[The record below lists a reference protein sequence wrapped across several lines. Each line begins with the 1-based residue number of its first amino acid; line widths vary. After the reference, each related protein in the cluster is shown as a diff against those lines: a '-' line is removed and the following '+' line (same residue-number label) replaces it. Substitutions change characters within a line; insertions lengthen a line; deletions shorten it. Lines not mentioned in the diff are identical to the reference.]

1 MVPFPCPVPSPPRHR
16 RSETLA
22 RTPSSYPV
30 AVGRDVPIAPPRH
43 GAVRGLASRSLAPH
57 PRAPRDHTLA
67 RPVTTPSPAPVAI
80 PQTHYP
86 CGAMGTSHPTALT
99 PAVAHRH
106 PRNSHAPPR
115 CPFHGF
121 QHATLE
127 NLQRRCGGSPL
138 LAGHPGLFVP
148 IHPVPSLFVFLCVK
162 NTRPPRCAP
171 RSRA

>member
-1 MVPFPCPVPSPPRHR
+1 MSPSRRRAMARCAAWHPAPSPR
-16 RSETLA
+16 
-22 RTPSSYPV
+22 
-30 AVGRDVPIAPPRH
+30 
-43 GAVRGLASRSLAPH
+43 
-57 PRAPRDHTLA
+57 TLA

-138 LAGHPGLFVP
+138 LAGHPGLCVP

-162 NTRPPRCAP
+162 NTRPPSPCPTLP
-171 RSRA
+171 RITHTPSVAHRRPSRPAHVFKGLKKQMVKNTIDSVDSPC